1 VCGRVA
7 CADASSTLDDAR
19 VRTADCLPIQS
30 RVVVV
35 ADARAR
41 AAHLDVERAR
51 AARRGSA
58 RSSPPRAIAG
68 ANARIGTTRARNPST
83 TSTTSTRRS
92 PEANASNDATR
103 ARDTVRLERREG
115 ALEDAGVVG
124 DDREARARTREDG
137 RRRGIDRDAARR

>member
-1 VCGRVA
+1 MRAFAPLTVCPYNV
-7 CADASSTLDDAR
+7 ASSSTD
-19 VRTADCLPIQS
+19 S
-30 RVVVV
+30 
-35 ADARAR
+35 ARAR
-41 AAHLDVERAR
+41 AAHLDARAR
-51 AARRGSA
+51 ARGASRKRAVEPSA
-58 RSSPPRAIAG
+58 RDRGRS
-68 ANARIGTTRARNPST
+68 ARIGTTRARNPST

-103 ARDTVRLERREG
+103 ARDTARLERREG

>member
-1 VCGRVA
+1 MRAFAPLTVCPYKV
-7 CADASSTLDDAR
+7 ASSSS
-19 VRTADCLPIQS
+19 RT
-30 RVVVV
+30 
-35 ADARAR
+35 RAR
-41 AAHLDVERAR
+41 APHTSTRERAR

-68 ANARIGTTRARNPST
+68 APRGSGRRARGIRRRRR
-83 TSTTSTRRS
+83 TTSTRRS

-103 ARDTVRLERREG
+103 ARDTARLERREG

>member
-1 VCGRVA
+1 MRAFAPLTVCPYKV
-7 CADASSTLDDAR
+7 ASSSS
-19 VRTADCLPIQS
+19 RT
-30 RVVVV
+30 
-35 ADARAR
+35 RAR
-41 AAHLDVERAR
+41 APHTSTRERAR

-124 DDREARARTREDG
+124 DDPEARARTREDG